1 MFDLLGVRGDAVEGT
16 GARQTVPR
24 APRRSRLRL
33 FLDEQGAAYSF
44 CGTVTPYVQL
54 LLYASP
60 IALSCALL

>member
-1 MFDLLGVRGDAVEGT
+1 MQSRDGRAADRA
-16 GARQTVPR
+16 ARPASFSLT
-24 APRRSRLRL
+24 L